1 MYFLLVSKVHSQN
14 YYCTICAEIK
24 FSAISAQMVIFPLYC
39 IQQQEEQVNKYLSP
53 PGGLLQQP
61 HLAAPFL
68 HSSPGSIYMVG
79 GHELYYF
86 YRLSAA
92 MFFMPSCP
100 EQPMHARGFIREKHK
115 LSLLSFCR
123 LKLSLK
129 NVKL

>member
-1 MYFLLVSKVHSQN
+1 
-14 YYCTICAEIK
+14 
-24 FSAISAQMVIFPLYC
+24 
-39 IQQQEEQVNKYLSP
+39 
-53 PGGLLQQP
+53 
-61 HLAAPFL
+61 
-68 HSSPGSIYMVG
+68 MVG

-100 EQPMHARGFIREKHK
+100 EQLMHARGFIREKHK

-129 NVKL
+129 NVKLEKSCGWKFHAEFFVQYVLNPPMYKQMIK

>member
-1 MYFLLVSKVHSQN
+1 M
-14 YYCTICAEIK
+14 
-24 FSAISAQMVIFPLYC
+24 
-39 IQQQEEQVNKYLSP
+39 
-53 PGGLLQQP
+53 
-61 HLAAPFL
+61 
-68 HSSPGSIYMVG
+68 SSIT
-79 GHELYYF
+79 YF

-129 NVKL
+129 NVKLEKSCGWKFHADFFVQYVLGGDFTARPDYPSKYSKIRFNDILTQMGGVYTF